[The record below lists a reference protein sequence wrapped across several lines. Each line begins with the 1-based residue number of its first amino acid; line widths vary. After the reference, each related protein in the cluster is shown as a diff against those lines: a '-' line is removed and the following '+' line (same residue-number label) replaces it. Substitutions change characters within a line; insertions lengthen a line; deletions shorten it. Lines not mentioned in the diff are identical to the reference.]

1 MKIFKNFIF
10 DWSGTLVDD
19 LGPVLDSTNKVFN
32 HFGKPAFTREEFCSV
47 LSSVVEESKATHLSL
62 IKTFDQYA
70 RGRHQL
76 HFDEFVSAAAAET
89 QPGLVASF
97 LMIS

>member
-1 MKIFKNFIF
+1 M
-10 DWSGTLVDD
+10 S
-19 LGPVLDSTNKVFN
+19 
-32 HFGKPAFTREEFCSV
+32 REEFCSV

-97 LMIS
+97 LALAARRTAPRLAGGAVAGEPGGGGVRAA